1 MYITSQLRQCEI
13 RPVDNVYVKTSWS
26 MTNFQ
31 NFVYNV
37 QQRSMIPQNLVSHTV
52 KRVQFLL
59 GLWVLKFI
67 YLKVQ

>member
-37 QQRSMIPQNLVSHTV
+37 QQ
-52 KRVQFLL
+52 
-59 GLWVLKFI
+59 GL
-67 YLKVQ
+67 